1 LVKAEQAPAQA
12 PAQPV
17 AAPPAPAPSGYVV
30 QFGVFA
36 NTQNALQLVERLKQ
50 AGIAAQTETRV
61 QLPPFKTK
69 AEAEAALAKMKEKG
83 ISAVVVAR

>member
-1 LVKAEQAPAQA
+1 
-12 PAQPV
+12 
-17 AAPPAPAPSGYVV
+17 V
-30 QFGVFA
+30 QFGVFT
-36 NTQNALQLVERLKQ
+36 NTKNALQLVERLKR

-83 ISAVVVAR
+83 INAVVVAR